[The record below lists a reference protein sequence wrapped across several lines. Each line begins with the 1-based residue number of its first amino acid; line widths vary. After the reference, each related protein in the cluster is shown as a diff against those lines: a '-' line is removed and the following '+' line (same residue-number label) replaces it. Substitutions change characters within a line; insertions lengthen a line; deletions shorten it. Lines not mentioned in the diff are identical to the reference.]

1 MKMLI
6 SGNWVDSSNKETIEV
21 TNPYDGK
28 LLETVPNAAKEDV
41 DTAIADAVKAQKV
54 WNKVIIRERAK
65 ILRRYLTLLEKNRED
80 LARTLTL
87 ETGKPIFDSYGE
99 IDSVYMTFESS
110 VEIVKHHYGKTMPM
124 GIEGGYDDD
133 LQVTVH
139 EPLGVI
145 ACIVPFNFPAA
156 LWAFKAGPALM
167 AGNAI
172 VVKPATSNPLS
183 VMKLMGLLVEAGVT
197 PGAVQCIT
205 GRGATVGNW
214 MSGHPDIAQVNLTGG
229 VEAGK
234 EIARHAAENLTAY
247 KFELGGNDP
256 LIICADCDM
265 DLAVNEAG
273 DKTRNAGQCCSGA
286 KRFIVHESIKD
297 EFVSR
302 LIEERLKT
310 VKEGDLLDINTDF
323 GVLISEKA
331 AKEVESQVQH
341 TMDQGAKLV
350 YGGVRR
356 GAYYMPTVL
365 DKFELGGNDPLIIC
379 ADCDMDLA
387 VNEAGDKTR
396 NAGQCCSGAKRFIVH
411 ESIKDEFVSR
421 LIEERLKTV
430 KEGDLLDINTD
441 FGVLISEKAAK
452 EVESQV
458 QHTMDQGA
466 KLVYGGVRRGAY
478 YMPTVLDNCTKDMDI
493 CNDMEIFGPVFPVFT
508 FKTLDEAIEIAE
520 TSEYGLSAGVITENL
535 KDAMKV
541 AASLQTG
548 MVAVNGS
555 GGFRAQEL
563 PFGGGKKM
571 SGNSRECMSS
581 VLEEVTQ
588 EKSIIFRYAMKKY
601 NET

>member
-6 SGNWVDSSNKETIEV
+6 SGSWTDSADKKTIDV
-21 TNPYDGK
+21 TNPYDGSF
-28 LLETVPNAAKEDV
+28 LDTVPDAAREDV
-41 DTAIADAVKAQKV
+41 DRAIEEAVSAQKK
-54 WNKVIIRERAK
+54 WNRVIIRERAK
-65 ILRRYLTLLEKNRED
+65 ILKRYLELLTENREE

-99 IDSVYMTFESS
+99 IDSVYMTFESAI
-110 VEIVKHHYGKTMPM
+110 EIVKHHYGKTMPM
-124 GIEGGYDDD
+124 GIEGGYDND

-172 VVKPATSNPLS
+172 VVKPATSNPLT
-183 VMKLMGLLVEAGVT
+183 VLMLMGLLVEAGVT

-214 MSGHPDIAQVNLTGG
+214 ISDNPSIAQVNLTGG

-297 EFVSR
+297 EFVKR

-310 VKEGDLLDINTDF
+310 VREGDLLDIHTDY

-331 AKEVESQVQH
+331 AKEVERQVQH
-341 TMDQGAKLV
+341 TIDQGA
-350 YGGVRR
+350 
-356 GAYYMPTVL
+356 
-365 DKFELGGNDPLIIC
+365 
-379 ADCDMDLA
+379 
-387 VNEAGDKTR
+387 
-396 NAGQCCSGAKRFIVH
+396 S
-411 ESIKDEFVSR
+411 
-421 LIEERLKTV
+421 
-430 KEGDLLDINTD
+430 
-441 FGVLISEKAAK
+441 
-452 EVESQV
+452 
-458 QHTMDQGA
+458 
-466 KLVYGGVRRGAY
+466 LVYGGVRRGAY
-478 YMPTVLDNCTKDMDI
+478 YMPTVLDNSTRDMDI
-493 CNDMEIFGPVFPVFT
+493 CRNMEIFGPVFPIFT
-508 FKTLDEAIEIAE
+508 FRTLDEAIEIAE
-520 TSEYGLSAGVITENL
+520 TSDYGLSSGVITNNL
-535 KDAMKV
+535 QDAMKV
-541 AASLQTG
+541 AASLRTG

-601 NET
+601 NEEQ

>member
-6 SGNWVDSSNKETIEV
+6 NGEWVSSADGATIDV
-21 TNPYDGK
+21 VNPYTGEVMDN
-28 LLETVPNAAKEDV
+28 VPAATKQDV
-41 DTAIADAVKAQKV
+41 DFAISEAVKGQKI
-54 WNKVIIRERAK
+54 WNRKIIRERAE
-65 ILRRYLTLLEKNRED
+65 ILRRYMELLRRDRDELAKLLTM
-80 LARTLTL
+80 
-87 ETGKPIFDSYGE
+87 ETGKPVFDSYGE
-99 IDSVYMTFESS
+99 IDSVIMTFDSS
-110 VEIVKHHYGKTMPM
+110 VEVVKHQYGKTMPM

-133 LQVTVH
+133 LQVTIH

-172 VVKPATSNPLS
+172 VVKPATSNPLT
-183 VMKLMGLLVEAGVT
+183 VLKLMGLLVEAGVT
-197 PGAVQCIT
+197 PQAVQCIT

-214 MSGHPDIAQVNLTGG
+214 ISDNPAVAQVNLTGG

-234 EIARHAAENLTAY
+234 EIARHAAENLTSY

-265 DLAVNEAG
+265 ELAVNEAG

-297 EFVSR
+297 EFVRR

-310 VKEGDLLDINTDF
+310 VKEGDLMDIETNF

-331 AKEVESQVQH
+331 AIEVEKQVQH
-341 TMDQGAKLV
+341 T
-350 YGGVRR
+350 
-356 GAYYMPTVL
+356 
-365 DKFELGGNDPLIIC
+365 I
-379 ADCDMDLA
+379 
-387 VNEAGDKTR
+387 
-396 NAGQCCSGAKRFIVH
+396 
-411 ESIKDEFVSR
+411 
-421 LIEERLKTV
+421 
-430 KEGDLLDINTD
+430 
-441 FGVLISEKAAK
+441 
-452 EVESQV
+452 
-458 QHTMDQGA
+458 DQGA

-478 YMPTVLDNCTKDMDI
+478 YMPTVLDNCTIDMDV
-493 CNDMEIFGPVFPVFT
+493 CKNMEIFGPVFPIFT
-508 FKTLDEAIEIAE
+508 FKTLEEAIEIADA
-520 TSEYGLSAGVITENL
+520 TDYGLSSGVITENL
-535 KDAMKV
+535 KDAMMV
-541 AASLQTG
+541 AGSLKAG

-571 SGNSRECMSS
+571 SGNSRECLSS

-601 NET
+601 NAFK

>member
-6 SGNWVDSSNKETIEV
+6 SGAWVEASDKRTIDV
-21 TNPYDGK
+21 TNPYDGE
-28 LLETVPNAAKEDV
+28 LLETVPSATKEDV
-41 DTAIADAVKAQKV
+41 DRAIVEAVAAQKV
-54 WNKVIIRERAK
+54 WNRKNIRERAN
-65 ILRRYLTLLEKNRED
+65 ILRRYLELLVENREI

-110 VEIVKHHYGKTMPM
+110 IEVVKHQYGKTMPM

-145 ACIVPFNFPAA
+145 ACVVPFNFPAA

-172 VVKPATSNPLS
+172 VVKPATSNPLT
-183 VMKLMGLLVEAGVT
+183 VLKLMGLLVDAGVT
-197 PGAVQCIT
+197 AGAAQCVT
-205 GRGATVGNW
+205 GRGAIVGNW
-214 MSGHPDIAQVNLTGG
+214 ISDNPAIAQINLTGG

-234 EIARHAAENLTAY
+234 EIARHAAENLTSY

-256 LIICADCDM
+256 LIVCADCDM
-265 DLAVNEAG
+265 GLAVNEAG

-297 EFVSR
+297 EFVEK
-302 LIEERLKT
+302 LIEQRLKT
-310 VKEGDLLDINTDF
+310 VKEGDLMDMDTDF

-331 AKEVESQVQH
+331 AMEVEKQVQH
-341 TMDQGAKLV
+341 TIDQGA
-350 YGGVRR
+350 R
-356 GAYYMPTVL
+356 
-365 DKFELGGNDPLIIC
+365 
-379 ADCDMDLA
+379 
-387 VNEAGDKTR
+387 
-396 NAGQCCSGAKRFIVH
+396 
-411 ESIKDEFVSR
+411 
-421 LIEERLKTV
+421 
-430 KEGDLLDINTD
+430 
-441 FGVLISEKAAK
+441 
-452 EVESQV
+452 
-458 QHTMDQGA
+458 
-466 KLVYGGVRRGAY
+466 LVYGGVRRGAY
-478 YMPTVLDNCTKDMDI
+478 YMPTVLDNCTKEMDI
-493 CNDMEIFGPVFPVFT
+493 CQDMEIFGPLFPIFT

-520 TSEYGLSAGVITENL
+520 ASDYGLSAGVITENL

-541 AASLQTG
+541 AASLRTG
-548 MVAVNGS
+548 MVAINGS

-571 SGNSRECMSS
+571 SGNSRECLSS
-581 VLEEVTQ
+581 VLDEVTQ

-601 NET
+601 NED

>member
-6 SGNWVDSSNKETIEV
+6 SGKWTDSSDKATLDV
-21 TNPYDGK
+21 TNPYNGT
-28 LLETVPNAAKEDV
+28 LLECVPSATKEDV
-41 DTAIADAVKAQKV
+41 DRAIADAADAQKV
-54 WNKVIIRERAK
+54 WNRVIIRERAI
-65 ILRRYLTLLEKNRED
+65 ILRRYLGLLKKNRED
-80 LARTLTL
+80 LAKTLTL

-110 VEIVKHHYGKTMPM
+110 IEVVKHQYGKTMPM
-124 GIEGGYDDD
+124 GIEAGYDDD

-167 AGNAI
+167 SGNAI
-172 VVKPATSNPLS
+172 VVKPATSNPLT

-205 GRGATVGNW
+205 GRGSSVGNW
-214 MSGHPDIAQVNLTGG
+214 ITDNPSIAMVNLTGG
-229 VEAGK
+229 VAAGK
-234 EIARHAAENLTAY
+234 EIARHAAENLTTY

-286 KRFIVHESIKD
+286 KRFIVHESVKE

-310 VKEGDLLDINTDF
+310 VKEGDLMDIETDF

-331 AKEVESQVQH
+331 AMEVERQVQY
-341 TMDQGAKLV
+341 TIDQGAKLV
-350 YGGVRR
+350 YGGVR
-356 GAYYMPTVL
+356 
-365 DKFELGGNDPLIIC
+365 K
-379 ADCDMDLA
+379 
-387 VNEAGDKTR
+387 
-396 NAGQCCSGAKRFIVH
+396 
-411 ESIKDEFVSR
+411 
-421 LIEERLKTV
+421 
-430 KEGDLLDINTD
+430 
-441 FGVLISEKAAK
+441 
-452 EVESQV
+452 
-458 QHTMDQGA
+458 
-466 KLVYGGVRRGAY
+466 GAY
-478 YMPTVLDNCTKDMDI
+478 YMPTVLDNCTKEMDI
-493 CNDMEIFGPVFPVFT
+493 CNDMEIFGPLFPIFT
-508 FKTLDEAIEIAE
+508 FQTLDEAIEIAE
-520 TSEYGLSAGVITENL
+520 ASDYGLSAGVITENL

-541 AASLQTG
+541 AASLRTG

-571 SGNSRECMSS
+571 SGNSRECLSS

-601 NET
+601 NEA

>member
-6 SGNWVDSSNKETIEV
+6 NGQWTDSASKETIDV
-21 TNPYDGK
+21 INPYDGSF
-28 LLETVPNAAKEDV
+28 LDTVPAATKEDV
-41 DTAIADAVKAQKV
+41 DAAIEGAVRGQKT
-54 WNKVIIRERAK
+54 WYAKLTRERGE
-65 ILRRYLTLLEKNRED
+65 ILRKFCALVRENRDD
-80 LARTLTL
+80 LAKTITL
-87 ETGKPIFDSYGE
+87 ETGKPVFDSYGE
-99 IDSVYMTFESS
+99 IDSVLNTFDYA

-172 VVKPATSNPLS
+172 VVKPATYNPLC
-183 VMKLMGLLVEAGVT
+183 VLKLMGLLVEAGVT
-197 PGAVQCIT
+197 PEAVQCVT
-205 GRGATVGNW
+205 GRGSKVGNW
-214 MSGHPDIAQVNLTGG
+214 IVDNPAIAQINLTGG

-234 EIARHAAENLTAY
+234 EIARHAAENLTDY

-286 KRFIVHESIKD
+286 KRFIVHKSVKA
-297 EFVSR
+297 EFVKR

-310 VKEGDLLDINTDF
+310 VKTGDLLDMETNF
-323 GVLISEKA
+323 GVLVDEKA
-331 AKEVESQVQH
+331 AIEVERQVNH
-341 TMDQGAKLV
+341 TIEQGARLV
-350 YGGVRR
+350 YGGHRR
-356 GAYYMPTVL
+356 GAFFEPTVL
-365 DKFELGGNDPLIIC
+365 D
-379 ADCDMDLA
+379 
-387 VNEAGDKTR
+387 
-396 NAGQCCSGAKRFIVH
+396 
-411 ESIKDEFVSR
+411 
-421 LIEERLKTV
+421 
-430 KEGDLLDINTD
+430 
-441 FGVLISEKAAK
+441 
-452 EVESQV
+452 QV
-458 QHTMDQGA
+458 T
-466 KLVYGGVRRGAY
+466 
-478 YMPTVLDNCTKDMDI
+478 PDMDI
-493 CNDMEIFGPVFPVFT
+493 AKNMEVFGPLFPIIEFE
-508 FKTLDEAIEIAE
+508 TLDEAIEIAE
-520 TSEYGLSAGVITENL
+520 GSDYGLSAGVITENFQ
-535 KDAMKV
+535 DAMKV
-541 AASLQTG
+541 AGSLKSG

-581 VLEEVTQ
+581 VLDEVTQ

-601 NET
+601 NESK

>member
-6 SGNWVDSSNKETIEV
+6 NGEWTEGTSGETIEII
-21 TNPYDGK
+21 NPFDGS
-28 LLETVPNAAKEDV
+28 LLDTIPSASKEDV
-41 DTAIADAVKAQKV
+41 DRAIESAAAGQKIWYRKIV
-54 WNKVIIRERAK
+54 RERAS
-65 ILRRYLTLLEKNRED
+65 ILRKFLELLQRDRDD
-80 LARTLTL
+80 LAKTITL

-99 IDSVYMTFESS
+99 IDSVYMTFESAI
-110 VEIVKHHYGKTMPM
+110 EIVKHHYGKTMPM

-172 VVKPATSNPLS
+172 VVKPATYNPLC
-183 VMKLMGLLVEAGVT
+183 VLKLMGLLVEAGVT
-197 PGAVQCIT
+197 PEAVQCIT
-205 GRGATVGNW
+205 GRGASVGNW
-214 MSGHPDIAQVNLTGG
+214 IVENPLIAQVNLTGG

-234 EIARHAAENLTAY
+234 EIARHAAENLTDY

-286 KRFIVHESIKD
+286 KRFIVHKSIKD
-297 EFVSR
+297 EFVHR

-310 VKEGDLLDINTDF
+310 VKTGDLLDIHTDF
-323 GVLISEKA
+323 GTLISEKA
-331 AKEVESQVQH
+331 AVEVEKQVQK
-341 TMDQGAKLV
+341 TIEQGAKLV
-350 YGGVRR
+350 YGGTRK
-356 GAYYMPTVL
+356 GAFYEPTVL
-365 DKFELGGNDPLIIC
+365 EN
-379 ADCDMDLA
+379 
-387 VNEAGDKTR
+387 V
-396 NAGQCCSGAKRFIVH
+396 
-411 ESIKDEFVSR
+411 
-421 LIEERLKTV
+421 TV
-430 KEGDLLDINTD
+430 
-441 FGVLISEKAAK
+441 
-452 EVESQV
+452 
-458 QHTMDQGA
+458 
-466 KLVYGGVRRGAY
+466 
-478 YMPTVLDNCTKDMDI
+478 DMDI
-493 CNDMEIFGPVFPVFT
+493 ARDMEVFGPLFPIIEFE
-508 FKTLDEAIEIAE
+508 TLDEAIEIAE
-520 TSEYGLSAGVITENL
+520 ASHYGLSAGVITNNL
-535 KDAMKV
+535 QDAMKV
-541 AASLQTG
+541 AASLRSG

-601 NET
+601 NESR

>member
-1 MKMLI
+1 MNMLI
-6 SGNWVDSSNKETIEV
+6 SGNWIESSDQKTIEV
-21 TNPYDGK
+21 TNPYDGS
-28 LLETVPNAAKEDV
+28 LLDTVPSATKEDV
-41 DTAIADAVKAQKV
+41 DRAIADAAAAQKK
-54 WNKVIIRERAK
+54 WNRIIIRERAK
-65 ILRRYLTLLEKNRED
+65 ILRRYLELLTEHRDD

-87 ETGKPIFDSYGE
+87 ETGKPVFDSYGE

-110 VEIVKHHYGKTMPM
+110 IEIVKHQYGKTMPM

-133 LQVTVH
+133 LQMTVH

-172 VVKPATSNPLS
+172 VVKPATSNPLT
-183 VMKLMGLLVEAGVT
+183 VLKLMGLLVEAGVT
-197 PGAVQCIT
+197 PGAVQCVT

-214 MSGHPDIAQVNLTGG
+214 ISDNPLVAQVNMTGG

-265 DLAVNEAG
+265 DLAVNETG

-297 EFVSR
+297 EFVHR

-310 VKEGDLLDINTDF
+310 VKEGNLMDLSTDF

-331 AKEVESQVQH
+331 AIEVEQQVQH
-341 TMDQGAKLV
+341 TL
-350 YGGVRR
+350 
-356 GAYYMPTVL
+356 
-365 DKFELGGNDPLIIC
+365 N
-379 ADCDMDLA
+379 
-387 VNEAGDKTR
+387 
-396 NAGQCCSGAKRFIVH
+396 
-411 ESIKDEFVSR
+411 
-421 LIEERLKTV
+421 
-430 KEGDLLDINTD
+430 
-441 FGVLISEKAAK
+441 
-452 EVESQV
+452 
-458 QHTMDQGA
+458 QGA

-478 YMPTVLDNCTKDMDI
+478 YMPTVLDNCTIDMDV
-493 CNDMEIFGPVFPVFT
+493 CKNMEIFGPVFPIFT

-520 TSEYGLSAGVITENL
+520 ASDYGLSSGVITNNL
-535 KDAMKV
+535 QDAMKV
-541 AASLQTG
+541 AASLRTG
-548 MVAVNGS
+548 MVAINGS

-588 EKSIIFRYAMKKY
+588 EKSIIFRYVMKKY
-601 NET
+601 NDN

>member
-6 SGNWVDSSNKETIEV
+6 NGNWTDSSDGEIIEV
-21 TNPYDGK
+21 TNPYDGSF
-28 LLETVPNAAKEDV
+28 LDTVPSATKEDV
-41 DTAIADAVKAQKV
+41 DRAIEEAVAAQKK
-54 WNKVIIRERAK
+54 WNRVIIRERAK
-65 ILRRYLTLLEKNRED
+65 ILRKYLELLEEHRED
-80 LARTLTL
+80 LAKTLTL
-87 ETGKPIFDSYGE
+87 ETGKPVYDSYGE
-99 IDSVYMTFESS
+99 IDSVYMTFESAI
-110 VEIVKHHYGKTMPM
+110 EIVKHHYGKTMPM

-172 VVKPATSNPLS
+172 VVKPATSNPLT
-183 VMKLMGLLVEAGVT
+183 VLKLMGLLIEAGVT
-197 PGAVQCIT
+197 PGVVQCIT

-214 MSGHPDIAQVNLTGG
+214 ISENPFIAQLNLTGG

-234 EIARHAAENLTAY
+234 EIARNAAENLTPY

-297 EFVSR
+297 VFVKR

-310 VKEGDLLDINTDF
+310 VKEGDLMDIHTDF

-331 AKEVESQVQH
+331 SEEVERQVQH
-341 TMDQGAKLV
+341 TIA
-350 YGGVRR
+350 
-356 GAYYMPTVL
+356 
-365 DKFELGGNDPLIIC
+365 
-379 ADCDMDLA
+379 
-387 VNEAGDKTR
+387 
-396 NAGQCCSGAKRFIVH
+396 
-411 ESIKDEFVSR
+411 
-421 LIEERLKTV
+421 
-430 KEGDLLDINTD
+430 
-441 FGVLISEKAAK
+441 
-452 EVESQV
+452 
-458 QHTMDQGA
+458 QGA

-478 YMPTVLDNCTKDMDI
+478 YMPTVLDNCTKEMDI
-493 CNDMEIFGPVFPVFT
+493 CRNMEIFGPVFPVFT
-508 FKTLDEAIEIAE
+508 FRTLDEAIEIAE
-520 TSEYGLSAGVITENL
+520 TSDYGLSSGVITNNL
-535 KDAMKV
+535 QDAMKV
-541 AASLQTG
+541 AASLRTG

-588 EKSIIFRYAMKKY
+588 EKSVIFRYAMKKY
-601 NET
+601 NENI

>member
-6 SGNWVDSSNKETIEV
+6 NGNWTDSSDGEIIEV
-21 TNPYDGK
+21 TNPYDGSF
-28 LLETVPNAAKEDV
+28 LDTVPSATKEDV
-41 DTAIADAVKAQKV
+41 DRAIEEAVAAQKK
-54 WNKVIIRERAK
+54 WNRVIIRERAK
-65 ILRRYLTLLEKNRED
+65 ILRKYLELLEEHRED
-80 LARTLTL
+80 LAKTLTL
-87 ETGKPIFDSYGE
+87 ETGKPVYDSYGE
-99 IDSVYMTFESS
+99 IDSVYMTFESAI
-110 VEIVKHHYGKTMPM
+110 EIVKHHYGKTMPM

-172 VVKPATSNPLS
+172 VVKPATSNPLT
-183 VMKLMGLLVEAGVT
+183 VLKLMGLLIEAGVT
-197 PGAVQCIT
+197 PGVVQCIT

-214 MSGHPDIAQVNLTGG
+214 ISENPFIAQLNLTGG

-234 EIARHAAENLTAY
+234 EIARHAAENLTPY

-297 EFVSR
+297 VFVKR

-310 VKEGDLLDINTDF
+310 VKEGDLMDIHTDF

-331 AKEVESQVQH
+331 SEEVERQVQH
-341 TMDQGAKLV
+341 TIA
-350 YGGVRR
+350 
-356 GAYYMPTVL
+356 
-365 DKFELGGNDPLIIC
+365 
-379 ADCDMDLA
+379 
-387 VNEAGDKTR
+387 
-396 NAGQCCSGAKRFIVH
+396 
-411 ESIKDEFVSR
+411 
-421 LIEERLKTV
+421 
-430 KEGDLLDINTD
+430 
-441 FGVLISEKAAK
+441 
-452 EVESQV
+452 
-458 QHTMDQGA
+458 QGA

-478 YMPTVLDNCTKDMDI
+478 YMPTVLDNCTKEMDI
-493 CNDMEIFGPVFPVFT
+493 CRNMEIFGPVFPVFT
-508 FKTLDEAIEIAE
+508 FRTLDEAIKIAE
-520 TSEYGLSAGVITENL
+520 TSDYGLSSGVITNNL
-535 KDAMKV
+535 LDAMKV
-541 AASLQTG
+541 AASLRTG

-588 EKSIIFRYAMKKY
+588 EKSVIFRYAMKKY
-601 NET
+601 NENI

>member
-6 SGNWVDSSNKETIEV
+6 NGEWVASADGATIEV
-21 TNPYDGK
+21 VNPYTAKVMDS
-28 LLETVPNAAKEDV
+28 VPAATKQDV
-41 DTAIADAVKAQKV
+41 DFAIAEAVKGQKI
-54 WNKVIIRERAK
+54 WNRKIIRERAE
-65 ILRRYLTLLEKNRED
+65 ILRKYMELLRRDRDE
-80 LARTLTL
+80 LAKLLTL

-99 IDSVYMTFESS
+99 IDSVIMTFDSS
-110 VEIVKHHYGKTMPM
+110 IEVVKHQYGKTMPM

-133 LQVTVH
+133 LQVTIH

-172 VVKPATSNPLS
+172 VVKPATSNPLT
-183 VMKLMGLLVEAGVT
+183 VLKLMGLLVEAGVT
-197 PGAVQCIT
+197 PQAVQCIT
-205 GRGATVGNW
+205 GRGAIVGNW
-214 MSGHPDIAQVNLTGG
+214 ITDNPAVAQVNLTGG
-229 VEAGK
+229 VQAGK
-234 EIARHAAENLTAY
+234 EIARHAAENLTSY

-297 EFVSR
+297 EFVHR

-310 VKEGDLLDINTDF
+310 VKEGDLMDIETNF

-331 AKEVESQVQH
+331 AIEVEKQVQH
-341 TMDQGAKLV
+341 T
-350 YGGVRR
+350 
-356 GAYYMPTVL
+356 
-365 DKFELGGNDPLIIC
+365 I
-379 ADCDMDLA
+379 
-387 VNEAGDKTR
+387 
-396 NAGQCCSGAKRFIVH
+396 
-411 ESIKDEFVSR
+411 
-421 LIEERLKTV
+421 
-430 KEGDLLDINTD
+430 
-441 FGVLISEKAAK
+441 
-452 EVESQV
+452 
-458 QHTMDQGA
+458 DQGA

-478 YMPTVLDNCTKDMDI
+478 YMPTVLDNCTIDMDV
-493 CNDMEIFGPVFPVFT
+493 CKNMEIFGPVFPIFT
-508 FKTLDEAIEIAE
+508 FKTLEEAIEIADA
-520 TSEYGLSAGVITENL
+520 TDYGLSSGVITENL
-535 KDAMKV
+535 KDAMMV
-541 AASLQTG
+541 AGSLKAG

-571 SGNSRECMSS
+571 SGNSRECLSS

-601 NET
+601 NAFK

>member
-6 SGNWVDSSNKETIEV
+6 SGKWVDSSNGETIEI
-21 TNPYDGK
+21 TNPYDGSQ
-28 LLETVPNAAKEDV
+28 LESVPSAAKEDV
-41 DTAIADAVKAQKV
+41 DKAIADAVTAQKV
-54 WNKVIIRERAK
+54 WNKKIIRERAK
-65 ILRRYLTLLEKNRED
+65 ILRNFLNLVEKNRED
-80 LARTLTL
+80 LAKTLTL

-110 VEIVKHHYGKTMPM
+110 IEIVKHHYGKTMPM
-124 GIEGGYDDD
+124 GIEGGYDND

-172 VVKPATSNPLS
+172 LVKPATSNPLT
-183 VMKLMGLLVEAGVT
+183 VMKLMGLLDEAGVT
-197 PGAVQCIT
+197 PGAAQCIT

-214 MSGHPDIAQVNLTGG
+214 ISDNPDIAQVNLTGG
-229 VEAGK
+229 VAAGK
-234 EIARHAAENLTAY
+234 EIARHAAENLTSY

-297 EFVSR
+297 EFVTR

-310 VKEGDLLDINTDF
+310 VKEGDLMDIKTDY

-331 AKEVESQVQH
+331 AKEVEHQVQH
-341 TMDQGAKLV
+341 TIDQGAKLV
-350 YGGVRR
+350 YGGVR
-356 GAYYMPTVL
+356 
-365 DKFELGGNDPLIIC
+365 K
-379 ADCDMDLA
+379 
-387 VNEAGDKTR
+387 
-396 NAGQCCSGAKRFIVH
+396 
-411 ESIKDEFVSR
+411 
-421 LIEERLKTV
+421 
-430 KEGDLLDINTD
+430 
-441 FGVLISEKAAK
+441 
-452 EVESQV
+452 
-458 QHTMDQGA
+458 
-466 KLVYGGVRRGAY
+466 GAY

-493 CNDMEIFGPVFPVFT
+493 CNDMEVFGPLFPIFT

-520 TSEYGLSAGVITENL
+520 TSQYGLSSGVITNNMQ
-535 KDAMKV
+535 DAMKV
-541 AASLQTG
+541 AGSLRTG
-548 MVAVNGS
+548 MVAINGS

-588 EKSIIFRYAMKKY
+588 EKSIIFRYAMKEF
-601 NET
+601 NEN

>member
-6 SGNWVDSSNKETIEV
+6 SGSWVDAADGATINV
-21 TNPYDGK
+21 TNPCNSK
-28 LLETVPNAAKEDV
+28 LLDTVPNAAKEDI
-41 DTAIADAVKAQKV
+41 DRAIADAVAAQKQ
-54 WNKVIIRERAK
+54 WNRVIIRERAK
-65 ILRRYLTLLEKNRED
+65 ILRRYLKLLTEHRDD
-80 LARTLTL
+80 LAKTLTL

-110 VEIVKHHYGKTMPM
+110 IEIVKHHYGKSMPM

-167 AGNAI
+167 TGNAI
-172 VVKPATSNPLS
+172 VVKPATSNPLT
-183 VMKLMGLLVEAGVT
+183 VLKLMGLLVEAGVT
-197 PGAVQCIT
+197 PGAAQCVT
-205 GRGATVGNW
+205 GRGSTVGNW
-214 MSGHPDIAQVNLTGG
+214 ISDNPAVAQVNLTGG

-234 EIARHAAENLTAY
+234 EIARHAAEHLTAY

-297 EFVSR
+297 EFVTR

-310 VKEGDLLDINTDF
+310 VKEGDLLDLDTNF
-323 GVLISEKA
+323 GVLISEEA
-331 AKEVESQVQH
+331 AKEVDQQVRH
-341 TMDQGAKLV
+341 TVDQGARLV
-350 YGGVRR
+350 YGGVRK

-365 DKFELGGNDPLIIC
+365 DC
-379 ADCDMDLA
+379 C
-387 VNEAGDKTR
+387 TR
-396 NAGQCCSGAKRFIVH
+396 
-411 ESIKDEFVSR
+411 E
-421 LIEERLKTV
+421 
-430 KEGDLLDINTD
+430 
-441 FGVLISEKAAK
+441 
-452 EVESQV
+452 
-458 QHTMDQGA
+458 
-466 KLVYGGVRRGAY
+466 
-478 YMPTVLDNCTKDMDI
+478 MDI
-493 CNDMEIFGPVFPVFT
+493 CKNMEIFGPVFPIFT
-508 FKTLDEAIEIAE
+508 FKTPDEAIEIAE
-520 TSEYGLSAGVITENL
+520 TSDYGLSSGVITNNL
-535 KDAMKV
+535 QDAMKV
-541 AASLQTG
+541 AASLKTG
-548 MVAVNGS
+548 MVAINGS

-571 SGNSRECMSS
+571 SGNSRECISS

-601 NET
+601 NDA

>member
-6 SGNWVDSSNKETIEV
+6 NGNWTDSSDGEIIEV
-21 TNPYDGK
+21 TNPYDGSF
-28 LLETVPNAAKEDV
+28 LDTVPSATKEDV
-41 DTAIADAVKAQKV
+41 DRAIEEAVAAQKK
-54 WNKVIIRERAK
+54 WNRVIIRERAK
-65 ILRRYLTLLEKNRED
+65 ILRKYLELLEEHRED
-80 LARTLTL
+80 LAKTLTL
-87 ETGKPIFDSYGE
+87 ETGKPVYDSYGE
-99 IDSVYMTFESS
+99 IDSVYMTFESAI
-110 VEIVKHHYGKTMPM
+110 EIVKHHYGKTMPM

-172 VVKPATSNPLS
+172 VVKPATSNPLT
-183 VMKLMGLLVEAGVT
+183 VLKLMGLLIEAGVT

-214 MSGHPDIAQVNLTGG
+214 ISENPFIAQLNLTGG

-234 EIARHAAENLTAY
+234 EIARHAAENLTPY

-297 EFVSR
+297 VFVKR

-310 VKEGDLLDINTDF
+310 VKEGDLMDIHTDF

-331 AKEVESQVQH
+331 SEEVERQVRH
-341 TMDQGAKLV
+341 TIA
-350 YGGVRR
+350 
-356 GAYYMPTVL
+356 
-365 DKFELGGNDPLIIC
+365 
-379 ADCDMDLA
+379 
-387 VNEAGDKTR
+387 
-396 NAGQCCSGAKRFIVH
+396 
-411 ESIKDEFVSR
+411 
-421 LIEERLKTV
+421 
-430 KEGDLLDINTD
+430 
-441 FGVLISEKAAK
+441 
-452 EVESQV
+452 
-458 QHTMDQGA
+458 QGA

-478 YMPTVLDNCTKDMDI
+478 YMPTVLDNCTKEMDI
-493 CNDMEIFGPVFPVFT
+493 CRNMEIFGPVFPVFT
-508 FKTLDEAIEIAE
+508 FRTLDEAIEIAE
-520 TSEYGLSAGVITENL
+520 TSDYGLSSGVITNNL
-535 KDAMKV
+535 QDAMKV
-541 AASLQTG
+541 AASLRTG

-588 EKSIIFRYAMKKY
+588 EKSVIFRYAMKKY
-601 NET
+601 NENI

>member
-6 SGNWVDSSNKETIEV
+6 NGNWTDSSDGEIIEV
-21 TNPYDGK
+21 TNPYDGSF
-28 LLETVPNAAKEDV
+28 LDTVPSATKEDV
-41 DTAIADAVKAQKV
+41 DRAIEEAVAAQKK
-54 WNKVIIRERAK
+54 WNRVIIRERAK
-65 ILRRYLTLLEKNRED
+65 ILRKYLELLEEHRED
-80 LARTLTL
+80 LAKTLTL
-87 ETGKPIFDSYGE
+87 ETGKPVYDSYGE
-99 IDSVYMTFESS
+99 IDSVYMTFESAI
-110 VEIVKHHYGKTMPM
+110 EIVKHHYGKTMPM

-172 VVKPATSNPLS
+172 VVKPATSNPLT
-183 VMKLMGLLVEAGVT
+183 VLKLMGLLIEAGVT
-197 PGAVQCIT
+197 PGVVQCIT

-214 MSGHPDIAQVNLTGG
+214 ISENPLIAQLNLTGG

-234 EIARHAAENLTAY
+234 EIARHAAENLTPY

-297 EFVSR
+297 VFVKR

-310 VKEGDLLDINTDF
+310 VKEGDLMDIHTDF

-331 AKEVESQVQH
+331 SEEVERQVQH
-341 TMDQGAKLV
+341 TIA
-350 YGGVRR
+350 
-356 GAYYMPTVL
+356 
-365 DKFELGGNDPLIIC
+365 
-379 ADCDMDLA
+379 
-387 VNEAGDKTR
+387 
-396 NAGQCCSGAKRFIVH
+396 
-411 ESIKDEFVSR
+411 
-421 LIEERLKTV
+421 
-430 KEGDLLDINTD
+430 
-441 FGVLISEKAAK
+441 
-452 EVESQV
+452 
-458 QHTMDQGA
+458 QGA

-478 YMPTVLDNCTKDMDI
+478 YMPTVLDNCTKEMDI
-493 CNDMEIFGPVFPVFT
+493 CRNMEIFGPVFPVFT
-508 FKTLDEAIEIAE
+508 FRTLDEAIEIAE
-520 TSEYGLSAGVITENL
+520 TSDYGLSSGVITNNL
-535 KDAMKV
+535 QDAMKV
-541 AASLQTG
+541 AASLRTG

-588 EKSIIFRYAMKKY
+588 EKSVIFRYAMKKY
-601 NET
+601 NENI

>member
-6 SGNWVDSSNKETIEV
+6 SGKWTDSSDKATLEV
-21 TNPYDGK
+21 TNPYNDT
-28 LLETVPNAAKEDV
+28 LLECVPSATKEDV
-41 DTAIADAVKAQKV
+41 DRAIADAAEAQKV
-54 WNKVIIRERAK
+54 WNRVIIRERAI
-65 ILRRYLTLLEKNRED
+65 ILRRYLGLLKKNRED
-80 LARTLTL
+80 LAKTLTL

-110 VEIVKHHYGKTMPM
+110 IEVVKHQYGKTMPM
-124 GIEGGYDDD
+124 GIEAGYDDD

-167 AGNAI
+167 SGNAI
-172 VVKPATSNPLS
+172 VVKPATSNPLT

-205 GRGATVGNW
+205 GRGSSVGNW
-214 MSGHPDIAQVNLTGG
+214 ITDNPSIAMVNLTGG
-229 VEAGK
+229 VAAGK
-234 EIARHAAENLTAY
+234 EIARHAAENLTTY

-286 KRFIVHESIKD
+286 KRFIVHESVKE
-297 EFVSR
+297 EFVTR

-310 VKEGDLLDINTDF
+310 VKEGDLMDIETDF

-331 AKEVESQVQH
+331 AMEVERQVQY
-341 TMDQGAKLV
+341 TIDQGAKLV
-350 YGGVRR
+350 YGGVR
-356 GAYYMPTVL
+356 
-365 DKFELGGNDPLIIC
+365 K
-379 ADCDMDLA
+379 
-387 VNEAGDKTR
+387 
-396 NAGQCCSGAKRFIVH
+396 
-411 ESIKDEFVSR
+411 
-421 LIEERLKTV
+421 
-430 KEGDLLDINTD
+430 
-441 FGVLISEKAAK
+441 
-452 EVESQV
+452 
-458 QHTMDQGA
+458 
-466 KLVYGGVRRGAY
+466 GAY
-478 YMPTVLDNCTKDMDI
+478 YMPTVLDNCTKEMDI
-493 CNDMEIFGPVFPVFT
+493 CNDMEIFGPLFPIFT
-508 FKTLDEAIEIAE
+508 FQTLDEAIEIAE
-520 TSEYGLSAGVITENL
+520 ASDYGLSAGVITENL

-541 AASLQTG
+541 AASLRTG

-571 SGNSRECMSS
+571 SGNSRECLSS

-601 NET
+601 NEA

>member
-6 SGNWVDSSNKETIEV
+6 SGSWVDSSTKETIEV
-21 TNPYDGK
+21 TNPYDGSF
-28 LLETVPNAAKEDV
+28 LDTVPSADKADV
-41 DTAIADAVKAQKV
+41 DRAIEEAALAQKK
-54 WNKVIIRERAK
+54 WNCILVRERAK
-65 ILRRYLTLLEKNRED
+65 ILRRYLELLTENRDD
-80 LARTLTL
+80 LAKTLTL
-87 ETGKPIFDSYGE
+87 ETGKPVFDSYGE

-110 VEIVKHHYGKTMPM
+110 IEIVKHHYGKTMPM
-124 GIEGGYDDD
+124 GIEGGYDND

-145 ACIVPFNFPAA
+145 ACVVPFNFPAA

-172 VVKPATSNPLS
+172 VVKPATSNPLT
-183 VMKLMGLLVEAGVT
+183 VLKLMGLLAEAGVT

-214 MSGHPDIAQVNLTGG
+214 ISEHPLVAQVNMTGG
-229 VEAGK
+229 VEAGR
-234 EIARHAAENLTAY
+234 EIARHAAENLTAC

-297 EFVSR
+297 EFVKR

-310 VKEGDLLDINTDF
+310 VKEGDLMDMDTDF

-331 AKEVESQVQH
+331 AMEVERQVQH
-341 TMDQGAKLV
+341 TIDQGAKLV

-365 DKFELGGNDPLIIC
+365 D
-379 ADCDMDLA
+379 
-387 VNEAGDKTR
+387 
-396 NAGQCCSGAKRFIVH
+396 S
-411 ESIKDEFVSR
+411 
-421 LIEERLKTV
+421 
-430 KEGDLLDINTD
+430 
-441 FGVLISEKAAK
+441 
-452 EVESQV
+452 
-458 QHTMDQGA
+458 
-466 KLVYGGVRRGAY
+466 
-478 YMPTVLDNCTKDMDI
+478 CTKDMDV
-493 CNDMEIFGPVFPVFT
+493 CKDMEIFGPLFPIFT
-508 FKTLDEAIEIAE
+508 FQTLDEAIEIAE
-520 TSEYGLSAGVITENL
+520 VSDYGLSSGVITNNL
-535 KDAMKV
+535 QDAVKV
-541 AASLQTG
+541 AASLRTG

-601 NET
+601 NDEV

>member
-6 SGNWVDSSNKETIEV
+6 SGKWTDSSDKATLDV
-21 TNPYDGK
+21 TNPYNGT
-28 LLETVPNAAKEDV
+28 LLECVPSATKEDV
-41 DTAIADAVKAQKV
+41 DRAIADAAEAQKV
-54 WNKVIIRERAK
+54 WNRVIIRERAI
-65 ILRRYLTLLEKNRED
+65 ILRRYLELLKENRED
-80 LARTLTL
+80 LAKTLTL

-110 VEIVKHHYGKTMPM
+110 IEVVKHQYGKTMPM
-124 GIEGGYDDD
+124 GIESGYDDD

-167 AGNAI
+167 SGNAI
-172 VVKPATSNPLS
+172 VVKPATSNPLT

-205 GRGATVGNW
+205 GRGSSVGNW
-214 MSGHPDIAQVNLTGG
+214 ITDNPSIAMVNLTGG
-229 VEAGK
+229 VAAGK
-234 EIARHAAENLTAY
+234 EIARHAAENLTTY

-286 KRFIVHESIKD
+286 KRFIVHESVKD

-310 VKEGDLLDINTDF
+310 VKEGDLMDIETDF

-331 AKEVESQVQH
+331 AMEVERQVQY
-341 TMDQGAKLV
+341 TIDQGAKLV
-350 YGGVRR
+350 YGGVR
-356 GAYYMPTVL
+356 
-365 DKFELGGNDPLIIC
+365 K
-379 ADCDMDLA
+379 
-387 VNEAGDKTR
+387 
-396 NAGQCCSGAKRFIVH
+396 
-411 ESIKDEFVSR
+411 
-421 LIEERLKTV
+421 
-430 KEGDLLDINTD
+430 
-441 FGVLISEKAAK
+441 
-452 EVESQV
+452 
-458 QHTMDQGA
+458 
-466 KLVYGGVRRGAY
+466 GAY
-478 YMPTVLDNCTKDMDI
+478 YMPTVLDNCTKEMDV
-493 CNDMEIFGPVFPVFT
+493 CNDMEIFGPLFPVFT

-520 TSEYGLSAGVITENL
+520 ASDYGLSAGVITENL

-541 AASLQTG
+541 AASLRTG

-571 SGNSRECMSS
+571 SGNSRECLSS

-601 NET
+601 NEA

>member
-1 MKMLI
+1 MIEKESETMKMLI
-6 SGNWVDSSNKETIEV
+6 SGNWVDAANRATIDV

-41 DTAIADAVKAQKV
+41 DRAIADAVTAQKQ
-54 WNKVIIRERAK
+54 WNRVIVRERAK
-65 ILRRYLTLLEKNRED
+65 ILRRYLELLTEYRDE

-110 VEIVKHHYGKTMPM
+110 IEIVKHQYGKTMPM

-156 LWAFKAGPALM
+156 LWAFKAGSGADGGQRHRREARDLQSAHRLKAHGASGGGGRY
-167 AGNAI
+167 AGRR
-172 VVKPATSNPLS
+172 
-183 VMKLMGLLVEAGVT
+183 
-197 PGAVQCIT
+197 AVRHR
-205 GRGATVGNW
+205 RGSTVGNW
-214 MSGHPDIAQVNLTGG
+214 ISDNPSIAQLNLT
-229 VEAGK
+229 AAWRR
-234 EIARHAAENLTAY
+234 ARRSPGHAAENLTAY

-297 EFVSR
+297 EFVTR

-310 VKEGDLLDINTDF
+310 VKEGDLMDLETDF
-323 GVLISEKA
+323 GVLISEAA
-331 AKEVESQVQH
+331 AKEVEQQVRH
-341 TMDQGAKLV
+341 TIG
-350 YGGVRR
+350 
-356 GAYYMPTVL
+356 
-365 DKFELGGNDPLIIC
+365 
-379 ADCDMDLA
+379 
-387 VNEAGDKTR
+387 
-396 NAGQCCSGAKRFIVH
+396 
-411 ESIKDEFVSR
+411 
-421 LIEERLKTV
+421 
-430 KEGDLLDINTD
+430 
-441 FGVLISEKAAK
+441 
-452 EVESQV
+452 
-458 QHTMDQGA
+458 QGA

-493 CNDMEIFGPVFPVFT
+493 CKNMEIFGPIFPIFT
-508 FKTLDEAIEIAE
+508 FQTLDEAIEIAE
-520 TSEYGLSAGVITENL
+520 TSDYGLSSGVITNDFQ
-535 KDAMKV
+535 DAMKV
-541 AASLQTG
+541 AASLRTG

-601 NET
+601 HES

>member
-6 SGNWVDSSNKETIEV
+6 SGKWTDSSDKATLDV
-21 TNPYDGK
+21 TNPYNGT
-28 LLETVPNAAKEDV
+28 LLECVPSATKEDV
-41 DTAIADAVKAQKV
+41 DRAIADAAEAQKV
-54 WNKVIIRERAK
+54 WNRVIIRERAI
-65 ILRRYLTLLEKNRED
+65 ILRRYLGLLKKNRED
-80 LARTLTL
+80 LAKTLTL

-110 VEIVKHHYGKTMPM
+110 IEVVKHQYGKTMPM
-124 GIEGGYDDD
+124 GIEAGYDDD

-167 AGNAI
+167 SGNAI
-172 VVKPATSNPLS
+172 VVKPATSNPLT

-205 GRGATVGNW
+205 GRGSSVGNW
-214 MSGHPDIAQVNLTGG
+214 ITDNPSIAMVNLTGG
-229 VEAGK
+229 VAAGK
-234 EIARHAAENLTAY
+234 EIARHAAENLTTY

-286 KRFIVHESIKD
+286 KRFIVHESVKE
-297 EFVSR
+297 EFVTR

-310 VKEGDLLDINTDF
+310 VKEGDLMDIETDF

-331 AKEVESQVQH
+331 AMEVERQVQY
-341 TMDQGAKLV
+341 TIDQGAKLV
-350 YGGVRR
+350 YGGVR
-356 GAYYMPTVL
+356 
-365 DKFELGGNDPLIIC
+365 K
-379 ADCDMDLA
+379 
-387 VNEAGDKTR
+387 
-396 NAGQCCSGAKRFIVH
+396 
-411 ESIKDEFVSR
+411 
-421 LIEERLKTV
+421 
-430 KEGDLLDINTD
+430 
-441 FGVLISEKAAK
+441 
-452 EVESQV
+452 
-458 QHTMDQGA
+458 
-466 KLVYGGVRRGAY
+466 GAY
-478 YMPTVLDNCTKDMDI
+478 YMPTVLDNCTKEMDI
-493 CNDMEIFGPVFPVFT
+493 CNDMEIFGPLFPIFT
-508 FKTLDEAIEIAE
+508 FQTLDEAIEIAE
-520 TSEYGLSAGVITENL
+520 ASDYGLSAGVITENL

-541 AASLQTG
+541 AASLRTG

-571 SGNSRECMSS
+571 SGNSRECLSS

-601 NET
+601 NEA

>member
-1 MKMLI
+1 MEGGAEIMKMLI
-6 SGNWVDSSNKETIEV
+6 NGNWTDSSDGEIIEV
-21 TNPYDGK
+21 TNPYDGSF
-28 LLETVPNAAKEDV
+28 LDTVPSATKEDV
-41 DTAIADAVKAQKV
+41 DRAIEEAVAAQKK
-54 WNKVIIRERAK
+54 WNRVIIRERAK
-65 ILRRYLTLLEKNRED
+65 ILRKYLELLEEHRED
-80 LARTLTL
+80 LAKTLTL
-87 ETGKPIFDSYGE
+87 ETGKPVYDSYGE
-99 IDSVYMTFESS
+99 IDSVYMTFESAI
-110 VEIVKHHYGKTMPM
+110 EIVKHHYGKTMPM

-172 VVKPATSNPLS
+172 VVKPATSNPLT
-183 VMKLMGLLVEAGVT
+183 VLKLMGLLIEAGVT
-197 PGAVQCIT
+197 PGVVQCIT
-205 GRGATVGNW
+205 GGGATVGNW
-214 MSGHPDIAQVNLTGG
+214 ISENPFIAQLNLTGG

-234 EIARHAAENLTAY
+234 EIARHAAENLTPY

-297 EFVSR
+297 VFVKR

-310 VKEGDLLDINTDF
+310 VKEGDLMDIHTDF

-331 AKEVESQVQH
+331 SEEVERQVQH
-341 TMDQGAKLV
+341 TIA
-350 YGGVRR
+350 
-356 GAYYMPTVL
+356 
-365 DKFELGGNDPLIIC
+365 
-379 ADCDMDLA
+379 
-387 VNEAGDKTR
+387 
-396 NAGQCCSGAKRFIVH
+396 
-411 ESIKDEFVSR
+411 
-421 LIEERLKTV
+421 
-430 KEGDLLDINTD
+430 
-441 FGVLISEKAAK
+441 
-452 EVESQV
+452 
-458 QHTMDQGA
+458 QGA

-478 YMPTVLDNCTKDMDI
+478 YMPTVLDNCTKEMDI
-493 CNDMEIFGPVFPVFT
+493 CRNMEIFGPVFPVFT
-508 FKTLDEAIEIAE
+508 FRTLDEAIEIAE
-520 TSEYGLSAGVITENL
+520 TSDYGLSSGVITNNL
-535 KDAMKV
+535 QDAMKV
-541 AASLQTG
+541 AASLRTG

-588 EKSIIFRYAMKKY
+588 EKSVIFRYAMKKY
-601 NET
+601 NENI